1 MMLNDTYL
9 FFGPPIY
16 SQLTTNATLTK
27 LKRCY
32 LLKSKFDKTQTYRS
46 TAPQRHQCF
55 RRGYTPTLYGNLK
68 YLMKDK
74 GFRKQT
80 LNGSLFPLELS
91 GQEV

>member
-1 MMLNDTYL
+1 MLNDTYL

-16 SQLTTNATLTK
+16 SQLANEIETLLVTEEQIWKDTT
-27 LKRCY
+27 
-32 LLKSKFDKTQTYRS
+32 TYRS

-55 RRGYTPTLYGNLK
+55 RRGYTPTLYGNLN

-74 GFRKQT
+74 GIRKQT